1 MQIFPLAVVEF
12 LDNFR
17 KISKKSFFFP
27 VIRHLLAELISAQ
40 NMYIVNLLLQVRCSK
55 YLYSL
60 VVNDTEKADKL
71 RLSLPP
77 GLQVKDIKRKA

>member
-12 LDNFR
+12 LDNFG
-17 KISKKSFFFP
+17 KISKKS
-27 VIRHLLAELISAQ
+27 S
-40 NMYIVNLLLQVRCSK
+40 YIVKLLLQVRCSK